1 MYYGSYSL
9 TKYVTKWNA
18 EAFVKTTVIP
28 DRAYDACHNSM
39 DDLFGS
45 SVAVHRFGLCS
56 TGSFRKTKRRAV
68 RLKPPHVR
76 FFTRFRI
83 RVLLQN
89 AANYLIMFIG
99 IQFAY
104 VLLMFG
110 LDHAADS
117 GALSGAHH
125 SHNMIADYQYILNM
139 PVSEMNDKYKLK
151 MLFSMLQFEQNVET
165 ENEDAEKFSAYTLRT
180 TDESYML
187 EDILLYG
194 IEPDSR
200 YVHLS
205 LKEDEVYISSA
216 YAEKFG
222 LQKGDTITLKEKY
235 EDQTYTFTV
244 TGTYP
249 YEAGL
254 TVFMTRDHLNEVFDL
269 GDDMFGGYFSNTEI
283 NDIDEKY
290 IGSVL
295 DLYSLTKVT
304 RQLVLSMGEMMKLVC
319 GFAIL
324 IFVILVYLLSK
335 FIIEKNA
342 QSISMTKILG
352 YSRGEIARLY
362 ILPTSIMVV
371 LCVLIS
377 IPVTSYEIGII
388 WKAMMSGM
396 MTGWLPYWVP
406 KQAYIQM
413 FGSGLVCY
421 LVVAALE
428 LHRISRVP
436 MDMALKNVE

>member
-1 MYYGSYSL
+1 
-9 TKYVTKWNA
+9 
-18 EAFVKTTVIP
+18 
-28 DRAYDACHNSM
+28 
-39 DDLFGS
+39 
-45 SVAVHRFGLCS
+45 
-56 TGSFRKTKRRAV
+56 
-68 RLKPPHVR
+68 
-76 FFTRFRI
+76 
-83 RVLLQN
+83 
-89 AANYLIMFIG
+89 
-99 IQFAY
+99 
-104 VLLMFG
+104 
-110 LDHAADS
+110 
-117 GALSGAHH
+117 
-125 SHNMIADYQYILNM
+125 
-139 PVSEMNDKYKLK
+139 
-151 MLFSMLQFEQNVET
+151 
-165 ENEDAEKFSAYTLRT
+165 
-180 TDESYML
+180 
-187 EDILLYG
+187 
-194 IEPDSR
+194 
-200 YVHLS
+200 
-205 LKEDEVYISSA
+205 
-216 YAEKFG
+216 
-222 LQKGDTITLKEKY
+222 
-235 EDQTYTFTV
+235 
-244 TGTYP
+244 
-249 YEAGL
+249 
-254 TVFMTRDHLNEVFDL
+254 MTRDHLNEVFDL
-269 GDDMFGGYFSNTEI
+269 GDDMFGGYFSDTEI
-283 NDIDEKY
+283 TDIDEKY

-335 FIIEKNA
+335 IIIEKNA